1 MQYLYICATF
11 HINSHNIMKF
21 TNYVLPA
28 VMLLTSY
35 TAAFSQPQSYIEFN
49 GTDQYAMIPSHEDF
63 DITSE
68 KSFSIT
74 CWVSA
79 DALINGQRFVSRRV
93 MGESSQTTGYEMWGG
108 ETSSQYYAVNTPIP
122 GGGNIFSDWCKAGTG
137 TTDTWMHL
145 AMVINRADN
154 TVTLYRDGMQG
165 NQKQNDALDTWTV
178 VNSNDIYM
186 GCCFNVTSNDV
197 EHLMDGKLGNV
208 RFWNKALT
216 AAEVTAD
223 MTATVGPDTEGL
235 IAAYDFTGISGVTVP
250 DISGHGHA
258 ATLSGFDPVGSDLSL
273 YSVTAKADPNF
284 TGRGNTN
291 ELASSMVVAIT
302 GQDDSSYTFGNLSL
316 DLTGTTNVQD
326 IAAIKVYMTSQNS
339 FDSRNLSGAELLG
352 TCVPE
357 GNTVECTLEGSSPVG
372 TKYLWVT
379 FDVAENATEGNRIAI
394 KPTMLDTKAVS
405 NMTTGS
411 REILLARKL
420 LFAPGDYSSVAYRI
434 PGIITAWDG
443 SLVAVTDK
451 RKYNQGDIPEDI
463 DIVVRR
469 STDNG
474 KTWSEPV
481 TMAQGTGVGHGYGD
495 AAIVRTNTENELLCI
510 FIGGNGLF
518 ASTTSNRIRT
528 YISRSA
534 DNGQSWSEP
543 EDITDQLFSGERAS
557 WTASFCAAGNGLK
570 TRNGVL
576 MFVAAMRHDSG
587 NTLYNHVVYSNDN
600 GVTWNVSNS
609 AMMGGDESKVV
620 ELNDGHILMSIR
632 RQSKGARYYT
642 ISDNVPSKTEPVSW
656 TEKNTNTV
664 SSWPE
669 MIEPAC
675 NGDIVRY
682 TSKLDGYDKD
692 RILHTVP
699 NHASERQNVSLF
711 LSYDEGKT
719 WDVKKTLCA
728 TGSAYSSI
736 AILDDGTI
744 GVYLEE
750 NYNTTN
756 YSTYFLNVS
765 LDWLT
770 DHADTYTEPSGMESV
785 ATPVFSLEGGYYTE
799 EQTLTITTETE
810 DAQIYYTLDGTT
822 PTTESILYEGPITL
836 NQTVTV
842 KAIAVK
848 EGMSN
853 SVMASA
859 TYTFLTGW
867 EQPTGT
873 IHSTEN
879 RYVTSATT
887 TDAVDN
893 LSYSQSS
900 KPSTVFIDTEAPFT
914 VEAGQTFTL
923 RVQCTAQMVWC
934 HAVLFADWNR
944 DYDFNDEGE
953 MIERVGKEPF
963 EDSNLSSNGNTMMK
977 DFSVNITVPADAKI
991 AETRLRIQFTDAWH
1005 KKDDQGHTHTAM
1017 DNIDKG
1023 GCYDFVMNIVEP
1035 APVDL
1040 AVLTFNSPAN
1050 GTIEVRYAGEDALLN
1065 NNDEVIV
1072 GEQVEITLIPD
1083 ENYQVAS
1090 LMVNSV
1096 DRTADV
1102 VDNKLTVDVPAE
1114 SLDIAAEFEDIPS
1127 AIEENSMAQTKVY
1140 PTLFTQSVNLF
1151 STAAGEAR
1159 IYDLAGCLLKSVAVA
1174 EGENTIEANT
1184 LPTGSMIMV
1193 VTTAEG
1199 TKSFHIVKK

>member
-1 MQYLYICATF
+1 
-11 HINSHNIMKF
+11 
-21 TNYVLPA
+21 
-28 VMLLTSY
+28 MLLTSY
-35 TAAFSQPQSYIEFN
+35 TAVFSQPQSYIEFN

-74 CWVSA
+74 CWVSV

-108 ETSSQYYAVNTPIP
+108 GSSSQYYAVNTPKA
-122 GGGNIFSDWCKAGTG
+122 GGGNVFSDWCNTG
-137 TTDTWMHL
+137 SGSVGTWMHL

-154 TVTLYRDGMQG
+154 TVTIYRDGTQG
-165 NQKQNDALDTWTV
+165 NQKQTSDLNSWSV
-178 VNSNDIYM
+178 VNTNKIYL
-186 GCCFNVTSNDV
+186 GCCYDAASSTVA
-197 EHLMDGKLGNV
+197 HLMKGKLGSV

-216 AAEVTAD
+216 AAEVGAD
-223 MTATVGPDTEGL
+223 MTATVDAFTENL
-235 IAAYDFTGISGVTVP
+235 IAAYDFTNISGLTVP
-250 DISGHGHA
+250 DISGNGHDG
-258 ATLSGFDPVGSDLSL
+258 TLSGFDPVGSESEI
-273 YSVTAKADPNF
+273 YSVVATSDSNF
-284 TGRGNTN
+284 TGRGNVDEVAEAMT
-291 ELASSMVVAIT
+291 VVLLGDIDYAF
-302 GQDDSSYTFGNLSL
+302 DNLSL
-316 DLTGTTNVQD
+316 DLTGTTNIQD
-326 IAAIKVYMTSQNS
+326 ITEINVYLTDENS
-339 FDSRNLSGAELLG
+339 FDARDLSNAILLG
-352 TCVPE
+352 TCTPQSE
-357 GNTVECTLEGSSPVG
+357 TVDCTLEGTSASG
-372 TKYLWVT
+372 TKYMWVT
-379 FDVAENATEGNRIAI
+379 FNVADNAAEGNTIAI
-394 KPTMLDTKAVS
+394 KATQLDGKAVS
-405 NMTTGS
+405 HTATAS
-411 REILLARKL
+411 REILLGRKL
-420 LFAPGDYSSVAYRI
+420 LFAPGDYGSVAYRI

-474 KTWSEPV
+474 KTWSDPV

-518 ASTTSNRIRT
+518 ASTTSDRIRT

-543 EDITDQLFSGERAS
+543 EDITDQIFSGERAS

-587 NTLYNHVVYSNDN
+587 STLYNHVVYSNDN
-600 GVTWNVSNS
+600 GETWNVSNS

-620 ELNDGHILMSIR
+620 ELNDGRILMSIR

-642 ISDNVPSKTEPVSW
+642 ISDNVPSTTEPVSW
-656 TEKNTNTV
+656 TQKTTSTV

-669 MIEPAC
+669 MVEPAC

-711 LSYDEGKT
+711 LSYDEGQT

-736 AILDDGTI
+736 AILEDGTI

-770 DHADTYTEPSGMESV
+770 DNADTYTEPSGMEAV

-810 DAQIYYTLDGTT
+810 GAQIYYTLNGAT
-822 PTTESILYEGPITL
+822 PTTESTLYEGPITL
-836 NQTVTV
+836 NETVTV

-873 IHSTEN
+873 IHATEN

-887 TDAVDN
+887 TDAVEN
-893 LSYSQSS
+893 LNYTQSS
-900 KPSTVFIDTEAPFT
+900 KPSTVFIDTQAPFT

-923 RVQCTAQMVWC
+923 RVQCTAQMIWC

-977 DFSVNITVPADAKI
+977 DFSVDITVPADAKI

-1017 DNIDKG
+1017 DNIDQG

-1040 AVLTFNSPAN
+1040 AVLHLNSPAN
-1050 GTIEVRYAGEDALLN
+1050 GTIEVRYAGENTLLN
-1065 NNDEVIV
+1065 NNDEIIV

-1114 SLDIAAEFEDIPS
+1114 SLDIEAEFEDIPS
-1127 AIEENSMAQTKVY
+1127 AIDGNRAAQTTVY
-1140 PTLFTQSVNLF
+1140 PTLFTEAINLNA
-1151 STAAGEAR
+1151 TAAGEAR
-1159 IYDLAGCLLKSVAVA
+1159 VYDLAGRLLKRVAVN
-1174 EGENTIEANT
+1174 EGENRIEANT
-1184 LPTGSMIMV
+1184 LPAGSMILV
-1193 VTTAEG
+1193 VTTDEG
-1199 TKSFHIVKK
+1199 SKSFRVVKK